1 MDFGPLRRRL
11 VEYFVAQQCWP
22 VFSAWADKREGKKK
36 KGNVG
41 HITEEKKTCDS
52 ASHEFTQAP
61 TDFGALIPCQR
72 IIFLFMLI

>member
-1 MDFGPLRRRL
+1 MEFHSHDITIASVSSYAPKVLFVDFGPLRRRL

-41 HITEEKKTCDS
+41 HITEEKKNV
-52 ASHEFTQAP
+52 
-61 TDFGALIPCQR
+61 
-72 IIFLFMLI
+72 